1 MMGKIRVFVLIFV
14 MGLLIPG
21 FHVYGRALIFDA
33 YPIYKTLSQSNMVSG
48 QVKGRILDY
57 ETQKPLAGVTVAIMD
72 RGWKTQSDE
81 AGYYVL
87 PEVPVGHYVVTF
99 QMKGYYTVT
108 QTDVIIRS
116 SQITFVNVELFR
128 ERSIQEEVSVTA
140 DNFPAVI
147 NKPGSQTQFNSEELR
162 RNAGGF
168 GVDISRV
175 LYNAPGIV
183 KADEVA
189 NDLIIR
195 GGSPTENGF
204 YINNIFVPNINHFPQ
219 WGASGGNVSILNLDF
234 VERVEVLT
242 GGFEASF
249 GNRLSSII
257 DIDFRE
263 GNRERINSQFNLS
276 IIGFGAQ
283 IEGPLPGN
291 KGSWMISGNR
301 SYMDIINDLLDE
313 TDIPVFHAIQ
323 GKLDYDLDDSNRLS
337 LLAVIGQSRS
347 RDDPSANRIIGDIV
361 VDIPYGSEN
370 YTMPTVGLNWRHI
383 WGNIGYSDT
392 SISFSMIKARE
403 ENRLTSTDELLEF
416 WEYKHSWVTF
426 RNVNQLQLSLAHQV
440 KFGFEGQS
448 IQFSTSDYH
457 DSNERKY
464 SGTFAAGF
472 LTYIVYPFSNFS
484 ISSGVRLDYMPLS
497 ERTHISPR
505 FSFSWALTKR
515 LSVNGAYGMFY
526 QQMPLFLIKQHPDNV
541 KLKDPQARHLVL
553 GFKYLLWPDTQL
565 KVEVYD
571 KQYQHFPMSPL
582 NPYVFI
588 IDDVIGEYDKFMNWG
603 NFIDTGK
610 AYARGVELTL
620 QKKLSKKFYGIL
632 NLTYYRARYQDLTGV
647 WRNRIFDNRFIICL
661 GGGYKP
667 TKNWEFNAQ
676 WIWSGNRAF
685 SPVNEEKSKE
695 LGLPYVESKYILSDY
710 LSDYQSL
717 SIRVDRRFFFSKSNL
732 VIFIGA
738 VNAYNRNNE
747 LQRHWDTWDN
757 RYVSEYMWGIIPYIG
772 LEFEF

>member
-1 MMGKIRVFVLIFV
+1 MEKIRVFVLTFM
-14 MGLLIPG
+14 MGLLILG
-21 FHVYGRALIFDA
+21 SHVYGRALICVANFDQ
-33 YPIYKTLSQSNMVSG
+33 KTLYQPKMVSG
-48 QVKGRILDY
+48 EIKGRILDY
-57 ETQKPLAGVTVAIMD
+57 ETQKPLAGVKVEIMD
-72 RGWKTQSDE
+72 RDWKTQSDE

-87 PEVPVGHYVVTF
+87 PKVPVGHYVLSF
-99 QMKGYYTVT
+99 QMEGYYSDTR
-108 QTDVIIRS
+108 TDVIIRS
-116 SQITFVNVELFR
+116 SRITFVNVELLR
-128 ERSIQEEVSVTA
+128 VRSIQVEVSVTA
-140 DNFPAVI
+140 DYFPTAI
-147 NKPGSQTQFNSEELR
+147 NESSSQTKFNSEELR
-162 RNAGGF
+162 RNAGGL

-175 LYNAPGIV
+175 LYNAPGV
-183 KADEVA
+183 AKADEVA

-204 YINNIFVPNINHFPQ
+204 YINNIFIPNINHFPQ
-219 WGASGGNVSILNLDF
+219 WGASGGNVSMLNLDF

-257 DIDFRE
+257 DIDYRE

-276 IIGFGAQ
+276 LVGFGAQ
-283 IEGPLPGN
+283 IEGPLPGS

-301 SYMDIINDLLDE
+301 SYMNIINDLLDE
-313 TDIPVFHAIQ
+313 TDIPVFHDIQ
-323 GKLDYDLDDSNRLS
+323 GKLDYNLNDSNRLS
-337 LLAVIGQSRS
+337 FLTLIGQSRS
-347 RDDPSANRIIGDIV
+347 RDDPSANRIIGDLV

-370 YTMPTVGLNWRHI
+370 YTMPTVGLNWRHL
-383 WGNIGYSDT
+383 WGNKGYSDT
-392 SISFSMIKARE
+392 SISFSMIKARD

-416 WEYKHSWVTF
+416 WEYKQSWITF
-426 RNVNQLQLSLAHQV
+426 RNVNHLQLSLTHQF
-440 KFGFEGQS
+440 KFGFEWQS
-448 IQFSTSDYH
+448 IQFHASDYL
-457 DSNERKY
+457 DSVEQKY
-464 SGTFAAGF
+464 RGTFGAGF

-484 ISSGVRLDYMPLS
+484 LSSGVRLDYVPLS

-553 GFKYLLWPDTQL
+553 GFKYLLRPDIQL
-565 KVEVYD
+565 KLEAYD
-571 KQYQHFPMSPL
+571 KQYHHFPMSPI

-588 IDDVIGEYDKFMNWG
+588 IDDVNGDFDKFMNWG
-603 NFIDTGK
+603 NLVDTGK
-610 AYARGVELTL
+610 AYAQGVELTL
-620 QKKLSKKFYGIL
+620 QKKLSKKFCGIL
-632 NLTYYRARYQDLTGV
+632 NLTYYRARYQDLTEV
-647 WRNRIFDNRFIICL
+647 WRNRIFDNRFIVCL
-661 GGGYKP
+661 SGGYKP

-685 SPVNEEKSKE
+685 SPVNEEKSRE
-695 LGLPYVESKYILSDY
+695 LGLPYVESKDILSAY
-710 LSDYQSL
+710 LSDYQNL

-738 VNAYNRNNE
+738 LNVMNHNNE
-747 LQRHWDTWDN
+747 LLRHWDTWDN